1 MERCDVAIIGSGVI
15 GLATAWRLA
24 ATGRSVAVVDPHPGR
39 GASYAAAGML
49 APVGEAAYG
58 EEPLIE
64 LNLRAA
70 LGWPAYA
77 RELEAASGQEIDFE
91 ESGTL
96 LVGYDASDRAR
107 LQELHEFQRGLGLPA
122 RWCTASE
129 CRRLE
134 PALAPGVHGGVLAPH
149 DHRVDNRRLVAALAE
164 AARRAGVRAIEARA
178 DEVLR
183 SGGSVAGL
191 LVEGEELAAGTVV
204 LAAGYASSSVAGL
217 GPNDVPPVRPVKGQI
232 LRLRARDGVDLLTHT
247 VHGYVQGFSV
257 YLVPR
262 AGGRLVLGATV
273 EERGEDDSVTAGGVY
288 TLLRD
293 ATRML
298 PALDELEL
306 VEAVAR
312 FRPGSPDNAPV
323 IGPTPLSGLV
333 VATGHYRNG
342 ILLAPLAA
350 EAVEA
355 VLETGALP
363 AWAAPFAPGR
373 FATGEGALAGGAAG
387 ALAGSGAAP

>member
-1 MERCDVAIIGSGVI
+1 MERFDVAIIGSGVI

-24 ATGRSVAVVDPHPGR
+24 AGGRSVALVDPHPGR

-64 LNLRAA
+64 LNVRAA
-70 LGWPAYA
+70 DGWAAYA
-77 RELEAASGQEIDFE
+77 RELEAASGQDVGFE

-107 LQELHEFQRGLGLPA
+107 LQDIYEFQRGLGLPA
-122 RWCTASE
+122 RWCSASE

-164 AARRAGVRAIEARA
+164 AGRRSGVRAIEARA
-178 DEVLR
+178 DAVLR
-183 SGGSVAGL
+183 SGATVTGL
-191 LVEGEELAAGTVV
+191 LVEGEELVAGAVV
-204 LAAGYASSSVAGL
+204 LAAGHASSSVAGL
-217 GPNDVPPVRPVKGQI
+217 EAADVAPVRPVKGQI
-232 LRLRARDGVDLLTHT
+232 LRLRARDGVDLLTRT

-262 AGGRLVLGATV
+262 TGGRLVLGATV

-323 IGPTPLSGLV
+323 IGPTALGGLV

-355 VLETGALP
+355 VLETGTLP

-373 FATGEGALAGGAAG
+373 FAPARGGPASGATRITS
-387 ALAGSGAAP
+387 SGAAP